1 MYLYVIVCVSVC
13 LYVCI
18 IVRLYV
24 CTIHACAYRSAGR

>member
-24 CTIHACAYRSAGR
+24 CTIHACAYRSVGR